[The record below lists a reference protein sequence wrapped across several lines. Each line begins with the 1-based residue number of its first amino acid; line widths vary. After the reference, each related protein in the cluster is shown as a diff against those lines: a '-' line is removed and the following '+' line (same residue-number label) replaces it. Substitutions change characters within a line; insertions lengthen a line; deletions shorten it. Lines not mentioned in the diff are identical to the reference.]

1 MNNNL
6 LILIL
11 LVIGLLIYYC
21 LSNKELFSNVLTND
35 AIPIQKNN
43 NNLTTPQV
51 SINLPKTILDLKS
64 EVNQIQSDEIIWE
77 KKSLKINEVIS
88 SLKNDFSNCG
98 AENLEI
104 TSKDLNFSDSRIKF
118 IKFLPV
124 SNLLNKLT
132 YENIKC
138 FVQKF
143 DKNNLISLIKEEF
156 VVPKY
161 LLPYNIIIVNNSL
174 YQMTPSG
181 VMKYILNT
189 LSKYKGNNALNAS
202 IEVSLLNDYNF
213 YNRSSN
219 IIFPFQGALIQKV
232 GSNYTDLKTGD
243 KYEIKKLL
251 DRVDLINLSVNKEI
265 NTKDKSYNITTKQAI
280 EKEIYDNDEVK
291 NTLIK
296 ISQSQNLP
304 DIKSDVNKLL
314 TKLIAIKAESCATNT
329 EIQKFTNIYENFDM
343 IGVINKIPVSG
354 KDSLNISPYLLQE
367 VKSNTTNN
375 KIPIAENIS
384 VFNKIPI
391 AENISVFNKIP
402 IAENISVFNKI
413 PIAENISTN
422 NKIPIAENIAV
433 FNKINVGIAN
443 TLVQEI
449 LVDTP
454 DKKKIRTDVGEIN
467 EKKLNEEVIYVSEY
481 NGINYLF
488 TKDEVKPYS
497 KWAKDVNTLLSNYTT
512 TIKTIIPHYFMNDV
526 NFKTRLI
533 IILEDD
539 FYAIVEDDKLQLPKD
554 WSKDMDFA
562 FSTDLHEVY
571 NCNEN
576 RSILEQMV
584 KVNVITDNKKK
595 QILTKLKCQ

>member
-51 SINLPKTILDLKS
+51 SIDLPKTILDLKS
-64 EVNQIQSDEIIWE
+64 EVNKIQSDEIIWE

-98 AENLEI
+98 AENLDI

-161 LLPYNIIIVNNSL
+161 LLPYNIIIVNNLL

-232 GSNYTDLKTGD
+232 GSNYTDLKTGN

-251 DRVDLINLSVNKEI
+251 DRVDLINLSVNKEM
-265 NTKDKSYNITTKQAI
+265 NMKDKSYNITTKQAI

-391 AENISVFNKIP
+391 AENIS
-402 IAENISVFNKI
+402 
-413 PIAENISTN
+413 TN
-422 NKIPIAENIAV
+422 NKIPITENIAV

-443 TLVQEI
+443 TVVQEI
-449 LVDTP
+449 LVDTS